1 MEGSESNDSGLYPVE
16 KGSDDGGNEGRTDQ
30 LSSFAGCLLVCL
42 LGLCVIAVAI
52 FVVRLSGL

>member
-1 MEGSESNDSGLYPVE
+1 MEASNSNDSGFSPVE
-16 KGSDDGGNEGRTDQ
+16 KRSADGGNEGRTDQ